1 MIEIKQFDGKS
12 ITPKD
17 DALMYDLLFNGYG
30 IFNGCSVS
38 FLGANQLLVSSGRL
52 IVRGRQVVITE
63 ETIAAQLSSDGT
75 KKGRLYIHIDLSS
88 ASNPIEFR
96 TIVADELPALTQEDD
111 VNYNDGI
118 FELEL
123 CNYDVS
129 ETAISNIV
137 ETCPSI
143 TGGVDLL
150 KNMEE
155 VMANTTPGKAAD
167 ALVVKELS
175 DSLGGLRFGTDGE
188 GNYGYFGADDSL
200 IPFKSGV
207 EVMATKL
214 GGTVSSTGF
223 WITNRII
230 YKVGKYKKVSFSGV
244 GGTVNLAMT
253 NNADDTKLTGGDFI
267 SVSSDTLY
275 DISGYEY
282 IVVELYMSNYGTTTI
297 YPYCYFS
304 SMNLE

>member
-17 DALMYDLLFNGYG
+17 DALVYDLLFNGYG

-63 ETIAAQLSSDGT
+63 ETVAAQLSSDGT

-96 TIVADELPALTQEDD
+96 TVVADDLPALTQEDD

-118 FELEL
+118 FEVEL
-123 CNYDVS
+123 CRYDVS

-143 TGGVDLL
+143 TGGADLL
-150 KNMEE
+150 RTIEE
-155 VMANTTPGKAAD
+155 VMANTTPGNAVD
-167 ALVVKELS
+167 ALVIKELNES
-175 DSLGGLRFGTDGE
+175 LQYPKNTNVRVIGSYNGKNIYRKYIDCGNISHTASQETVLFIDSSLTSGEYGVFDYKVFVDGQR
-188 GNYGYFGADDSL
+188 NINCYWGADSYNSFEL
-200 IPFKSGV
+200 MCTNNGLQLKHNSPWNTNARV
-207 EVMATKL
+207 EVF
-214 GGTVSSTGF
+214 VDYY
-223 WITNRII
+223 N
-230 YKVGKYKKVSFSGV
+230 
-244 GGTVNLAMT
+244 
-253 NNADDTKLTGGDFI
+253 
-267 SVSSDTLY
+267 
-275 DISGYEY
+275 
-282 IVVELYMSNYGTTTI
+282 
-297 YPYCYFS
+297 
-304 SMNLE
+304 